1 MNFKQYLSDYL
12 AVTDDVVPIITKG
25 NLDTEVSRVLDKL
38 NEFKVMQG
46 SGNGVLESGV
56 MRNFD

>member
-12 AVTDDVVPIITKG
+12 AVNDDVVPIITKG

-46 SGNGVLESGV
+46 SGNGVSESGV

>member
-46 SGNGVLESGV
+46 SGNDLSGSGV

>member
-1 MNFKQYLSDYL
+1 VNFKQYLSDYL

-38 NEFKVMQG
+38 NEFKVMQC
-46 SGNGVLESGV
+46 SGNGVSESGV